1 MCPGD
6 CTLTRF
12 NYVLSTAPRSH
23 IDTILHSTSLSKKNY
38 LLYNLTQNIKMLDDI
53 CISHAEKE
61 QRIKELKQL
70 NHSITYA
77 SSTIHFFWQH
87 ENMLSYKRDQVYDLW
102 DMIGMYVCQH
112 CLLTLS
118 NSSLIQNVSKF
129 WWNDGLCNWH
139 VNNGSL

>member
-1 MCPGD
+1 
-6 CTLTRF
+6 
-12 NYVLSTAPRSH
+12 
-23 IDTILHSTSLSKKNY
+23 
-38 LLYNLTQNIKMLDDI
+38 MLDDI

-77 SSTIHFFWQH
+77 SSTLHFFWQH

-112 CLLTLS
+112 HLLTLS
-118 NSSLIQNVSKF
+118 NSSLIQNISKF
-129 WWNDGLCNWH
+129 WRNDGLCNWH
-139 VNNGSL
+139 VNDGSL

>member
-23 IDTILHSTSLSKKNY
+23 IDTILHATSLSKKNQ
-38 LLYNLTQNIKMLDDI
+38 LLYNLTQNIKSLDDI
-53 CISHAEKE
+53 CISPEEKE

-70 NHSITYA
+70 NLSITYS
-77 SSTIHFFWQH
+77 SSTLHFFWQH

-102 DMIGMYVCQH
+102 DMIGNFNYYFKQYI
-112 CLLTLS
+112 
-118 NSSLIQNVSKF
+118 LIAEE
-129 WWNDGLCNWH
+129 
-139 VNNGSL
+139 

>member
-12 NYVLSTAPRSH
+12 NYVLSTAPRSQ
-23 IDTILHSTSLSKKNY
+23 IDTILHSTSLSKKNH
-38 LLYNLTQNIKMLDDI
+38 LLYNLTQDIKMLDDI

-77 SSTIHFFWQH
+77 SSTLHFFWQH

-102 DMIGMYVCQH
+102 DMIGMCMYANIIY
-112 CLLTLS
+112 LL
-118 NSSLIQNVSKF
+118 
-129 WWNDGLCNWH
+129 
-139 VNNGSL
+139 